1 MSKVKVLV
9 VDDEIE
15 FATTLAERLN
25 IRGFQTTACFCT
37 EDAIALIHA
46 KDIPDVVLLDLKM
59 PRMDGMEA
67 LEEIKKY
74 NPTIEVIMLTGHGGG
89 IPLISAAKE
98 KHCPFDCV
106 MKPADINELTTKIKQ
121 AMAKR
126 QNAIKEGKGH
136 DNAEG

>member
-25 IRGFQTTACFCT
+25 IRGFETTACFCT
-37 EDAIALIHA
+37 EDALALIHA
-46 KDIPDVVLLDLKM
+46 KEVFDVVLLDLKM
-59 PRMDGMEA
+59 PHMDGMET

-74 NPTIEVIMLTGHGGG
+74 NSTIEVIMLTGHGGG
-89 IPLISAAKE
+89 ISLVGAERK
-98 KHCPFDCV
+98 KFGPFDCI

-126 QNAIKEGKGH
+126 QLALDQGEGK
-136 DNAEG
+136 

>member
-25 IRGFQTTACFCT
+25 IRGFETTACFCT

-46 KDIPDVVLLDLKM
+46 KDIPDVILLDLKM

-89 IPLISAAKE
+89 IPLIGAAKE
-98 KHCPFDCV
+98 KHSPFDCV
-106 MKPADINELTTKIKQ
+106 MKPADINELTTKINQ

-126 QNAIKEGKGH
+126 QTAINKGEGT
-136 DNAEG
+136 

>member
-1 MSKVKVLV
+1 MSKVKVPV

-25 IRGFQTTACFCT
+25 IRGFETTACFCT
-37 EDAIALIHA
+37 EDALALIHA
-46 KDIPDVVLLDLKM
+46 KEVFDVVLLDLKM
-59 PRMDGMEA
+59 PHMDGMET

-74 NPTIEVIMLTGHGGG
+74 NSTIEVIMLTGHGGG
-89 IPLISAAKE
+89 ISLVGAERK
-98 KHCPFDCV
+98 KFGPFDCI

-126 QNAIKEGKGH
+126 QLALDQGEGK
-136 DNAEG
+136 

>member
-25 IRGFQTTACFCT
+25 IRGFETTACFCT
-37 EDAIALIHA
+37 EDALALIHA
-46 KDIPDVVLLDLKM
+46 KNIPDVVLLDLKM

-89 IPLISAAKE
+89 IPLVGADRKKFS
-98 KHCPFDCV
+98 PFDCI
-106 MKPADINELTTKIKQ
+106 MKPADIHELTLKINQ

-126 QNAIKEGKGH
+126 QASLNKGEGT
-136 DNAEG
+136 

>member
-25 IRGFQTTACFCT
+25 IRGFETTACFCT
-37 EDAIALIHA
+37 EDALALIHA
-46 KDIPDVVLLDLKM
+46 KNIPDVVLLDLKM
-59 PRMDGMEA
+59 PRMDGMET

-89 IPLISAAKE
+89 IPLTGAHKE
-98 KHCPFDCV
+98 KNGPFDCII
-106 MKPADINELTTKIKQ
+106 KPADIKELTTKINQ

-126 QNAIKEGKGH
+126 QTAIEKGEGG
-136 DNAEG
+136 

>member
-25 IRGFQTTACFCT
+25 IRGFETTACFCT
-37 EDAIALIHA
+37 EDALALIHA
-46 KDIPDVVLLDLKM
+46 KEVFDVVLLDLKM
-59 PRMDGMEA
+59 PHMDGMET

-74 NPTIEVIMLTGHGGG
+74 NSTIEVIMLTGHGGG
-89 IPLISAAKE
+89 ISLVGAERK
-98 KHCPFDCV
+98 KFGPFDCI

-126 QNAIKEGKGH
+126 QLALDRGEGK
-136 DNAEG
+136 